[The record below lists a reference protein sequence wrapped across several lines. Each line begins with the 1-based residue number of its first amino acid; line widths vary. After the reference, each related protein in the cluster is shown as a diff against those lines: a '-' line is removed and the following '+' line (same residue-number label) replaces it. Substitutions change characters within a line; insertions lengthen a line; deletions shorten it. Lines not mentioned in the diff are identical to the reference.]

1 MSDHINIVR
10 LRAVA
15 NALGDWK
22 DKVIF
27 VGGATVSLYASRPL
41 AVSIR
46 PTDDVD
52 VVVELVSTKE
62 FYNLQD
68 HLLKQGFKNDMDSP
82 IISRFLLQGLKVDFM
97 PTDPSVLGFSNRWY
111 PSGVKTAIEFT
122 MDNVDPI
129 RIFTAP
135 YFIASKL
142 EAFKTRGKSDIYSSH
157 DLEDIVFVLDHKDDI
172 DAELINADDKVK
184 GYLKEEFSLL
194 LKNDSFEE
202 ALLGHV
208 EQTNQMGR
216 KERIMEVLVS
226 FTNL

>member
-1 MSDHINIVR
+1 MSYHTNIVR

-15 NALGDWK
+15 NALGEWK

-129 RIFTAP
+129 KIFTSP

-142 EAFKTRGKSDIYSSH
+142 EAFKTRGRSDVYSSH

-172 DAELINADDKVK
+172 EEELINADDEVK

-208 EQTNQMGR
+208 EQNNQTGR
-216 KERIMEVLVS
+216 KQRIIEVLVS

>member
-1 MSDHINIVR
+1 MV
-10 LRAVA
+10 LM
-15 NALGDWK
+15 
-22 DKVIF
+22 
-27 VGGATVSLYASRPL
+27 TY
-41 AVSIR
+41 
-46 PTDDVD
+46 
-52 VVVELVSTKE
+52 